1 MAKISA
7 TIITNNNCDTIEKCL
22 LSLEGVADEIVV
34 VDAYSTDGTVDK
46 CMSHGCKVTQREFV
60 GYGAQKQYAVSLASN
75 SYILSIDADEY
86 IDEELRQSIKELKD
100 TGFKHRIYSLSRLN
114 FFGEKPIRHSGWWP
128 DPQIRLF
135 DKRYASWDLRDVHER
150 VKFPSTLWPAPI
162 KGTLM
167 HNRCFN
173 ADEYHKK
180 ESRYASINAHVL
192 ASSGWHQSSM
202 IAYLKAIAAF
212 LKIYIFKLGYL
223 DGNPGFKIARTA
235 ASMQLLTNRLA
246 KRD

>member
-7 TIITNNNCDTIEKCL
+7 TIITNNNCDTIERCL
-22 LSLEGVADEIVV
+22 RSLEGVADEIVV
-34 VDAYSTDGTVDK
+34 VDAYSTDGTADTCK
-46 CMSHGCKVTQREFV
+46 SHGCKVTQREFV
-60 GYGAQKQYAVSLASN
+60 GYGAQKQYAVSLAAN

-86 IDEELRQSIKELKD
+86 INDELRQSIKELKEA
-100 TGFKHRIYSLSRLN
+100 GFKHRIYSLSRLN
-114 FFGEKPIRHSGWWP
+114 FFGDKPIRHSGWWP

-150 VKFPSTLWPAPI
+150 VTFPSTLWPAPV

-167 HNRCFN
+167 HNRCAN

-180 ESRYASINAHVL
+180 ESKYASINAHVL
-192 ASSGWHQSSM
+192 AASGWHQSSLTT
-202 IAYLKAIAAF
+202 YLKAIVAF
-212 LKIYIFKLGYL
+212 LRIYVFKLGYL
-223 DGNPGFKIARTA
+223 DGNPGLEIAKTA